1 MVVSPFSPLT
11 LLFSSPPPLS
21 CFRVDF
27 WRLLSFYF
35 GGIGHYLSSVLT
47 VVAIWLL
54 VYLML
59 GLALFEHE
67 RIGERPII
75 PQGTLQVRSQTSIC
89 ALFCIVTPLSPSYI
103 TRHLSLPKKSS
114 ISNSRSSLIPRM
126 LVCLYRAGLDPLFLL
141 SLVLCSWC

>member
-1 MVVSPFSPLT
+1 
-11 LLFSSPPPLS
+11 
-21 CFRVDF
+21 VDF

-75 PQGTLQVRSQTSIC
+75 PQGTLQVK
-89 ALFCIVTPLSPSYI
+89 Y
-103 TRHLSLPKKSS
+103 
-114 ISNSRSSLIPRM
+114 
-126 LVCLYRAGLDPLFLL
+126 
-141 SLVLCSWC
+141 